1 MSKKIFVLFLILLMC
16 PSVCVA
22 IEASDITLDEFV
34 IIEKNNER
42 YEKTM
47 KPIRDKYM
55 REQKRYWREEAR
67 QRKIEEYNRKV
78 QEDAA
83 AIRRM
88 NAQTIHVHVDNLPMF
103 P

>member
-1 MSKKIFVLFLILLMC
+1 MSKKILVLFMILLMC
-16 PSVCVA
+16 PSVCSA

-67 QRKIEEYNRKV
+67 QRKIEEQRK
-78 QEDAA
+78 AA
-83 AIRRM
+83 EEYRDWALSRP
-88 NAQTIHVHVDNLPMF
+88 TVDVRIINYP
-103 P
+103 